1 MEGLPPSLTQLISGF
16 SAAPRQQAPKKCGSW
31 AWLSQAACDGLLPQV
46 TEPLPAA
53 AVASLLSEGVAIV
66 DGVLG
71 LALARHA
78 LDDAEAAF
86 ASGRLRP
93 AAVGRLQLVDTDVRG
108 DSSTFLDDSSDDYDG
123 GGLARVGVRLRLAR
137 AQLSRLGLVDSNR
150 VSTQLAC
157 YATPGAR
164 YARHRDVDPA
174 QFNGTDEPRRRFT
187 AIYYLNERWSG
198 GELRLDGGPDVE
210 PKIDRLVVF
219 RSETEHE
226 VLPSYEKRWA
236 VTQWWYATPR
246 ACLVDVPAL
255 LSSEGGPTIF
265 VSVAS
270 YRDPDTKA
278 TVQDALA
285 KARRPGRVRIGIVAQ
300 YDVVGG
306 SDDKHFVGLE
316 CGVVDMRDA
325 AGPCPA
331 RALAMARL
339 YDDEDFFLQIDSHTR
354 FSQDWDDG
362 LLDAWRRC
370 PSQNA
375 VLTAYPPDLD
385 QQDDLRPT
393 LLAPSHFD
401 DDGALRIVGRRLA
414 NACVDPVPSPLW
426 CAGFSFAPRAAVKA
440 APYDPHLRFLFFGEE
455 IAMAARLWTHGFDFF
470 APPRPFLYHRWSR
483 SGRPNFR
490 EDAQTFHPHA
500 QRRLRARSLRRIKA
514 LLGMDRPN
522 DDQDIGPEFDKY
534 RLGAVRLLGD
544 FEARVGI
551 NLATCR
557 VYEGARNAGLPDDAF
572 AAPVARAAASLPP
585 PAAKLLADL
594 LGPSSPSSSS
604 SSSGH
609 ARTTSPT
616 AAASTT
622 PR

>member
-16 SAAPRQQAPKKCGSW
+16 AAPPRQEPAKKSGSW
-31 AWLSQAACDGLLPQV
+31 AWLSQAACDGPLPEVPQ
-46 TEPLPAA
+46 PLPAA
-53 AVASLLSEGVAIV
+53 AIASLLSEGVAIV
-66 DGVLG
+66 DDVLG

-78 LDDAEAAF
+78 LDDAEAAL
-86 ASGRLRP
+86 ASDRLRP
-93 AAVGRLQLVDTDVRG
+93 AAVGRLNLVDNDVRG
-108 DSSTFLDDSSDDYDG
+108 DSLTFLDDSANDE
-123 GGLARVGVRLRLAR
+123 GLARVSVRLRLAR

-150 VSTQLAC
+150 TSTQLAC

-174 QFNGTDEPRRRFT
+174 QFNDEPRRRFT
-187 AIYYLNERWSG
+187 AIYYLNESWSG

-219 RSETEHE
+219 RSEIEHE

-246 ACLVDVPAL
+246 AGLVDVPAL
-255 LSSEGGPTIF
+255 LKPPSSEGPTIF

-278 TVQDALA
+278 TVRDALA
-285 KARRPGRVRIGIVAQ
+285 KAKYPGRVRIGIVAQ

-306 SDDKHFVGLE
+306 TDDEHFVGLD
-316 CGVVDMRDA
+316 CSVVDARDA

-362 LLDAWRRC
+362 LLDAWQRC
-370 PSQNA
+370 RSQTA
-375 VLTAYPPDLD
+375 ILTAYPPDFD

-401 DDGALRIVGRRLA
+401 GDSALRIVGRRLA
-414 NACVDPVPSPLW
+414 NVRVDPVPSPLW
-426 CAGFSFAPRAAVKA
+426 CAGFSFAPRAAVRA

-455 IAMAARLWTHGFDFF
+455 IAMAARLWTHGFDFY
-470 APPRPFLYHRWSR
+470 APPRPLLYHRWSR
-483 SGRPNFR
+483 AGRPSFI
-490 EDAQTFHPHA
+490 EDAQAFHPQA
-500 QRRLRARSLRRIKA
+500 QRRLRARSFRRIKA
-514 LLGMDRPN
+514 LLGMERTC
-522 DDQDIGPEFDKY
+522 DDPDVGPDFDKY
-534 RLGAVRLLGD
+534 HLGAARSLDD
-544 FEARVGI
+544 FQARVGI
-551 NLATCR
+551 DLAACR
-557 VYEGARNAGLPDDAF
+557 VYQGARNAGLPDDAF
-572 AAPVARAAASLPP
+572 AAPLAAPTTPLPP
-585 PAAKLLADL
+585 QAAKVLADL
-594 LGPSSPSSSS
+594 LGPSPSSSS
-604 SSSGH
+604 PSGQ
-609 ARTTSPT
+609 AGATSPT
-616 AAASTT
+616 AAASAT